1 MAPGQDEAP
10 EPHERVHGGDPRDAA
25 GVIARSPGSGGA
37 ARAASAGLLGGRRII
52 NKKTPHAPGPGVH
65 TRGSRHQGQND
76 VRSVARESGH
86 RELRMQRVAVVV
98 FPGSNCDADTLD
110 AARVA
115 GSDAY
120 FVWHRDTDLQQ
131 ADAVILPGGFS
142 YGDYLRSGAIARF
155 SPVLRAVT
163 ARARAGGTVLG
174 ICNGF
179 QILCEAGLL
188 PGALMRNAGLTF
200 LSRPVRVRI
209 EVTDTPFTGQYERG
223 EELTLPIAHGDGR
236 YVADVQTAAELE
248 ANGQVVLRYV
258 TENPNGSTHDIAG
271 VCNVGG
277 NVVGIMPHPERRNA
291 QVLGGQDGARVFLSL
306 EARNAT
312 QHAGDLRA
320 VDGRHLR
327 V

>member
-1 MAPGQDEAP
+1 
-10 EPHERVHGGDPRDAA
+10 
-25 GVIARSPGSGGA
+25 
-37 ARAASAGLLGGRRII
+37 
-52 NKKTPHAPGPGVH
+52 
-65 TRGSRHQGQND
+65 
-76 VRSVARESGH
+76 
-86 RELRMQRVAVVV
+86 MQRVAVVV

-110 AARVA
+110 AARAA
-115 GSDAY
+115 GSDGY
-120 FVWHRDTDLQQ
+120 YVWHRETDLRQ

-163 ARARAGGTVLG
+163 AHARAGGAVLG

-188 PGALMRNAGLTF
+188 PGALMRNARLKF
-200 LSRPVRVRI
+200 LSRPVRVR
-209 EVTDTPFTGQYERG
+209 VDATDTPFTRGYDRG
-223 EELTLPIAHGDGR
+223 EELVLPIAHGDGR
-236 YVADVQTAAELE
+236 YVADAQTAAELE
-248 ANGQVVLRYV
+248 VNGQVVLRYV
-258 TENPNGSTHDIAG
+258 TENPNGSMQDIAG
-271 VCNVGG
+271 ICNAGR

-291 QVLGGQDGARVFLSL
+291 PVLGGLDGARVFLSL

-312 QHAGDLRA
+312 QHAGDMRA

>member
-1 MAPGQDEAP
+1 
-10 EPHERVHGGDPRDAA
+10 
-25 GVIARSPGSGGA
+25 
-37 ARAASAGLLGGRRII
+37 
-52 NKKTPHAPGPGVH
+52 
-65 TRGSRHQGQND
+65 
-76 VRSVARESGH
+76 
-86 RELRMQRVAVVV
+86 MQRVAVVV

-110 AARVA
+110 AARAA
-115 GSDAY
+115 GSEAY
-120 FVWHRDTDLQQ
+120 YVWHRDTDLQR

-163 ARARAGGTVLG
+163 AHARAGGTVLG

-188 PGALMRNAGLTF
+188 PGALMRNARLKF
-200 LSRPVRVRI
+200 LSRPVRVRV
-209 EVTDTPFTGQYERG
+209 ESTDTPVTNKYDHG
-223 EELTLPIAHGDGR
+223 EELILPIAHGDGR
-236 YVADVQTAAELE
+236 YVADERTAAELE
-248 ANGQVVLRYV
+248 GNAQIVLRYV
-258 TENPNGSTHDIAG
+258 TENPNGSMHDIAG
-271 VCNVGG
+271 VCNAGR

-291 QVLGGQDGARVFLSL
+291 QVLGGHDGARVFLSL

-312 QHAGDLRA
+312 QHAGDMRA

>member
-1 MAPGQDEAP
+1 
-10 EPHERVHGGDPRDAA
+10 
-25 GVIARSPGSGGA
+25 
-37 ARAASAGLLGGRRII
+37 
-52 NKKTPHAPGPGVH
+52 
-65 TRGSRHQGQND
+65 
-76 VRSVARESGH
+76 
-86 RELRMQRVAVVV
+86 MQRVAVVV

-110 AARVA
+110 AARSA

-120 FVWHRDTDLQQ
+120 YVWHRDTDLQQ

-155 SPVLRAVT
+155 SPVMRAVT
-163 ARARAGGTVLG
+163 AHARAGGAVLG

-188 PGALMRNAGLTF
+188 PGALMRNSRLKF
-200 LSRPVRVRI
+200 LSRPVRVRV
-209 EVTDTPFTGQYERG
+209 ETTDTPFTTAYERG
-223 EELTLPIAHGDGR
+223 DELTLPIAHGDGR
-236 YVADVQTAAELE
+236 YVADPQTAAELE
-248 ANGQVVLRYV
+248 ANAQIVLRYV

-271 VCNVGG
+271 VCNTGR

-312 QHAGDLRA
+312 QHAGDMRA

>member
-1 MAPGQDEAP
+1 
-10 EPHERVHGGDPRDAA
+10 
-25 GVIARSPGSGGA
+25 
-37 ARAASAGLLGGRRII
+37 
-52 NKKTPHAPGPGVH
+52 
-65 TRGSRHQGQND
+65 
-76 VRSVARESGH
+76 
-86 RELRMQRVAVVV
+86 MQRIAVVV

-110 AARVA
+110 AARLA
-115 GSDAY
+115 GSESY
-120 FVWHRDTDLQQ
+120 YVWHRDTDLQQ

-155 SPVLRAVT
+155 SPVMRAV
-163 ARARAGGTVLG
+163 AAHARAGGAVLG

-188 PGALMRNAGLTF
+188 PGALMRNARLRF
-200 LSRPVRVRI
+200 LSRPVQVRVDA
-209 EVTDTPFTGQYERG
+209 TDTPFTSRYERG

-236 YVADVQTAAELE
+236 YVADDETSALLE
-248 ANGQVVLRYV
+248 AGGQVVLRYV
-258 TENPNGSTHDIAG
+258 GENPNGSTLEIAG
-271 VCNVGG
+271 VCNAGR

-291 QVLGGQDGARVFLSL
+291 QALGGHDGARFFLSL

-312 QHAGDLRA
+312 QHAGDMRA

>member
-1 MAPGQDEAP
+1 
-10 EPHERVHGGDPRDAA
+10 
-25 GVIARSPGSGGA
+25 
-37 ARAASAGLLGGRRII
+37 
-52 NKKTPHAPGPGVH
+52 
-65 TRGSRHQGQND
+65 
-76 VRSVARESGH
+76 
-86 RELRMQRVAVVV
+86 MQRVAVVV

-110 AARVA
+110 AARAA

-120 FVWHRDTDLQQ
+120 YVWHRDTDLKQ

-155 SPVLRAVT
+155 SPVMRAVT
-163 ARARAGGTVLG
+163 AHARAGGAVLG

-188 PGALMRNAGLTF
+188 PGVLMRNARLKF
-200 LSRPVRVRI
+200 LSRPVRVRVESI
-209 EVTDTPFTGQYERG
+209 DTPFTREYERG
-223 EELTLPIAHGDGR
+223 EELVLPIAHGDGR
-236 YVADVQTAAELE
+236 YVADAQSAAELN
-248 ANGQVVLRYV
+248 ANAQIVLRYI
-258 TENPNGSTHDIAG
+258 TENPNGSMQDIAG
-271 VCNVGG
+271 ICNAGR

-291 QVLGGQDGARVFLSL
+291 PELGGQDGARVFLSL

-312 QHAGDLRA
+312 QHAGDMRA